1 MRTSLPGGR
10 EVPAAIRVAVAAPA
24 GAAAA
29 AIIGVNAGWKYA
41 PAAGWIAGAV
51 VYLSW
56 TWMVAGR
63 MSPQQTA
70 AHATR
75 ADTTG
80 SMTDA
85 IVVSAS
91 TVSLA
96 GVGYL
101 LVAESAKGGEV
112 YGAAA
117 VGIGSVVVSWVAI
130 HTVFTLR
137 YARLYYSGT
146 PGGID
151 FNQPEP
157 PAYVDFAYLAFTNST
172 PRAPVRDGQAALIA
186 ADAPARPRRKIVA
199 TDTRRRTATSTRR
212 LHRPVGV
219 VAWLP
224 PHSTRRS
231 PFLEIEINRF
241 EVGVDPIARVGDD
254 AQCIFQVVDQGA
266 KATLSSGRDKGAYLR
281 IRRHIFGREVFF
293 SRIVTP
299 R

>member
-1 MRTSLPGGR
+1 ML
-10 EVPAAIRVAVAAPA
+10 
-24 GAAAA
+24 AAA
-29 AIIGVNAGWKYA
+29 
-41 PAAGWIAGAV
+41 AAGWIAGAA
-51 VYLSW
+51 VYLTW

-101 LVAESAKGGEV
+101 LVAESAKGGEA

-117 VGIGSVVVSWVAI
+117 IGIGSVVVSWVAI

-137 YARLYYSGT
+137 YAQLYYSGT
-146 PGGID
+146 PGAID

-157 PAYVDFAYLAFTNST
+157 PAYADFAYHAFTMGMAFQVSDT
-172 PRAPVRDGQAALIA
+172 DLQT
-186 ADAPARPRRKIVA
+186 RKIRA
-199 TDTRRRTATSTRR
+199 TALRQALLSY
-212 LHRPVGV
+212 LFGV
-219 VAWLP
+219 VIVAM
-224 PHSTRRS
+224 T
-231 PFLEIEINRF
+231 INLIM
-241 EVGVDPIARVGDD
+241 E
-254 AQCIFQVVDQGA
+254 
-266 KATLSSGRDKGAYLR
+266 LSHR
-281 IRRHIFGREVFF
+281 I
-293 SRIVTP
+293 S
-299 R
+299 

>member
-10 EVPAAIRVAVAAPA
+10 EVPAAVRVAVAAPA

-29 AIIGVNAGWKYA
+29 ASIGVNAGWKYA
-41 PAAGWIAGAV
+41 PAAGWIAGAA
-51 VYLSW
+51 VYLTW

-63 MSPQQTA
+63 MSPEQTA

-117 VGIGSVVVSWVAI
+117 IGIGSVVVSWVAI

-137 YARLYYSGT
+137 YAQLYYSGA

-157 PAYVDFAYLAFTNST
+157 PAYFDFAYLAFTIGMAFQVSDT
-172 PRAPVRDGQAALIA
+172 DLQT
-186 ADAPARPRRKIVA
+186 RKIRA
-199 TDTRRRTATSTRR
+199 TALRQALLSY
-212 LHRPVGV
+212 LFGV
-219 VAWLP
+219 VIVAMTINLIMELS
-224 PHSTRRS
+224 HSIS
-231 PFLEIEINRF
+231 
-241 EVGVDPIARVGDD
+241 
-254 AQCIFQVVDQGA
+254 
-266 KATLSSGRDKGAYLR
+266 
-281 IRRHIFGREVFF
+281 
-293 SRIVTP
+293 
-299 R
+299 

>member
-1 MRTSLPGGR
+1 MRTSLPAGR

-157 PAYVDFAYLAFTNST
+157 PAYLDFAYLAFTIGMAFQVSDT
-172 PRAPVRDGQAALIA
+172 DLQT
-186 ADAPARPRRKIVA
+186 RKIRA
-199 TDTRRRTATSTRR
+199 TALRQALLSY
-212 LHRPVGV
+212 LFGV
-219 VAWLP
+219 VIVAMA
-224 PHSTRRS
+224 
-231 PFLEIEINRF
+231 INLIM
-241 EVGVDPIARVGDD
+241 E
-254 AQCIFQVVDQGA
+254 
-266 KATLSSGRDKGAYLR
+266 LSHR
-281 IRRHIFGREVFF
+281 I
-293 SRIVTP
+293 S
-299 R
+299 

>member
-1 MRTSLPGGR
+1 MRTSLPLGR
-10 EVPAAIRVAVAAPA
+10 EVPAAVRVAVAAPV

-41 PAAGWIAGAV
+41 PAAGWIAGAA
-51 VYLSW
+51 VYLIS
-56 TWMVAGR
+56 TWMIAGR
-63 MSPQQTA
+63 MSPEQTA

-91 TVSLA
+91 TVSLD

-117 VGIGSVVVSWVAI
+117 VGIGSIVVSWFAI

-137 YARLYYSGT
+137 YAQLYYSGA

-157 PAYVDFAYLAFTNST
+157 PAYVDFAYLAFTIGMAFQVSDT
-172 PRAPVRDGQAALIA
+172 DLQT
-186 ADAPARPRRKIVA
+186 RKIRA
-199 TDTRRRTATSTRR
+199 TALRHALLSY
-212 LHRPVGV
+212 LFGV
-219 VAWLP
+219 VIVAMTINLIIELS
-224 PHSTRRS
+224 HS
-231 PFLEIEINRF
+231 
-241 EVGVDPIARVGDD
+241 
-254 AQCIFQVVDQGA
+254 
-266 KATLSSGRDKGAYLR
+266 
-281 IRRHIFGREVFF
+281 IR
-293 SRIVTP
+293 
-299 R
+299 

>member
-1 MRTSLPGGR
+1 MTTTDAGTFHAEQRADGRGLRTWTSLVGALPAECLTRAMRTSLPLGR
-10 EVPAAIRVAVAAPA
+10 EVPAAVRVAVAAPV

-29 AIIGVNAGWKYA
+29 AIIGANAGWKYA
-41 PAAGWIAGAV
+41 PAAGWIAGAA
-51 VYLSW
+51 VYLTW

-101 LVAESAKGGEV
+101 LVAESAKGGEA

-117 VGIGSVVVSWVAI
+117 IGIGSVVVSWVAI
-130 HTVFTLR
+130 HTVFILR
-137 YARLYYSGT
+137 YAQLYYSGT
-146 PGGID
+146 PGAID

-157 PAYVDFAYLAFTNST
+157 PAYADFAYHAFTMGMAFQVSDT
-172 PRAPVRDGQAALIA
+172 DLQT
-186 ADAPARPRRKIVA
+186 RKIRA
-199 TDTRRRTATSTRR
+199 TALRQA
-212 LHRPVGV
+212 L
-219 VAWLP
+219 
-224 PHSTRRS
+224 
-231 PFLEIEINRF
+231 
-241 EVGVDPIARVGDD
+241 
-254 AQCIFQVVDQGA
+254 
-266 KATLSSGRDKGAYLR
+266 LSYL
-281 IRRHIFGREVFF
+281 FG
-293 SRIVTP
+293 S
-299 R
+299 

>member
-10 EVPAAIRVAVAAPA
+10 EVPAAVRVAVAAPA

-41 PAAGWIAGAV
+41 PAAGWIAGAA
-51 VYLSW
+51 VYLIW
-56 TWMVAGR
+56 TWMIAGR
-63 MSPQQTA
+63 MSPEQTA

-101 LVAESAKGGEV
+101 LVAESAKGGEA
-112 YGAAA
+112 YDAAA

-137 YARLYYSGT
+137 YAQLYYSGA

-157 PAYVDFAYLAFTNST
+157 PAYVDFAYLAFTIGMAFQVSDT
-172 PRAPVRDGQAALIA
+172 DLQT
-186 ADAPARPRRKIVA
+186 RKIRA
-199 TDTRRRTATSTRR
+199 TALRQALLSY
-212 LHRPVGV
+212 LFGV
-219 VAWLP
+219 VIVAMTINLIMELS
-224 PHSTRRS
+224 HSIS
-231 PFLEIEINRF
+231 
-241 EVGVDPIARVGDD
+241 
-254 AQCIFQVVDQGA
+254 
-266 KATLSSGRDKGAYLR
+266 
-281 IRRHIFGREVFF
+281 
-293 SRIVTP
+293 
-299 R
+299 

>member
-10 EVPAAIRVAVAAPA
+10 EVPAAVRVAVAAPA

-29 AIIGVNAGWKYA
+29 ASIGVNAGWKYA
-41 PAAGWIAGAV
+41 PAAGWIAGAA
-51 VYLSW
+51 VYLTW

-101 LVAESAKGGEV
+101 LVAESAKGGEA
-112 YGAAA
+112 YDAAA

-137 YARLYYSGT
+137 YAQLYYSGT

-157 PAYVDFAYLAFTNST
+157 PAYVDFAYHAFTMGMAFQVSDT
-172 PRAPVRDGQAALIA
+172 DLQT
-186 ADAPARPRRKIVA
+186 RKIRA
-199 TDTRRRTATSTRR
+199 TALRQA
-212 LHRPVGV
+212 L
-219 VAWLP
+219 
-224 PHSTRRS
+224 
-231 PFLEIEINRF
+231 
-241 EVGVDPIARVGDD
+241 
-254 AQCIFQVVDQGA
+254 
-266 KATLSSGRDKGAYLR
+266 LSYL
-281 IRRHIFGREVFF
+281 FG
-293 SRIVTP
+293 S
-299 R
+299 

>member
-1 MRTSLPGGR
+1 M
-10 EVPAAIRVAVAAPA
+10 PAAVRVAVAAPA

-29 AIIGVNAGWKYA
+29 ASIGVNAGWKYA
-41 PAAGWIAGAV
+41 PAAGWIAGAA
-51 VYLSW
+51 VYLTW

-101 LVAESAKGGEV
+101 LIAGSAKGAQA

-137 YARLYYSGT
+137 YAQLYYSGT

-151 FNQPEP
+151 FNQPEA
-157 PAYVDFAYLAFTNST
+157 PAYVDFAYLAFTIGMANQVSDT
-172 PRAPVRDGQAALIA
+172 DLQTQKIRVTALQQALL
-186 ADAPARPRRKIVA
+186 
-199 TDTRRRTATSTRR
+199 S
-212 LHRPVGV
+212 
-219 VAWLP
+219 
-224 PHSTRRS
+224 
-231 PFLEIEINRF
+231 FLFGTVILAMMVNAII
-241 EVGVDPIARVGDD
+241 DLAH
-254 AQCIFQVVDQGA
+254 A
-266 KATLSSGRDKGAYLR
+266 SS
-281 IRRHIFGREVFF
+281 
-293 SRIVTP
+293 
-299 R
+299 

>member
-1 MRTSLPGGR
+1 MRTSLPLGR
-10 EVPAAIRVAVAAPA
+10 EVPAAVRVAVAVPV

-29 AIIGVNAGWKYA
+29 AIIGVNAEWKYA
-41 PAAGWIAGAV
+41 PAAGWIAGAA
-51 VYLSW
+51 VYLTW

-63 MSPQQTA
+63 MSPEQTA

-91 TVSLA
+91 TVSLD

-117 VGIGSVVVSWVAI
+117 IGIGSVVVSWVAI

-137 YARLYYSGT
+137 YAQLYYSGA

-157 PAYVDFAYLAFTNST
+157 PAYVDFAYLAFTIGMAFQVSDT
-172 PRAPVRDGQAALIA
+172 DLQT
-186 ADAPARPRRKIVA
+186 RKIRA
-199 TDTRRRTATSTRR
+199 TALRHALLSY
-212 LHRPVGV
+212 LFGV
-219 VAWLP
+219 VIVAMTINLIIELS
-224 PHSTRRS
+224 HS
-231 PFLEIEINRF
+231 
-241 EVGVDPIARVGDD
+241 
-254 AQCIFQVVDQGA
+254 
-266 KATLSSGRDKGAYLR
+266 
-281 IRRHIFGREVFF
+281 IR
-293 SRIVTP
+293 
-299 R
+299 